1 MNYYEGKALHM
12 IISSEIIAS
21 ALETKT
27 LGRNIIVLEETDSTN
42 SYAKRL
48 AAEGAPHGTVVIAEG
63 QTGGRGRLGRSFS
76 SPKGTGLYMSV
87 ILRSVADIALVPMIT
102 PAAAVAAAE
111 AVRKISGAD
120 VRIKWVND
128 LYLCGR
134 KICGIL
140 TEASIKGGGAV
151 DYAVIGI
158 GVNVLGSD
166 KALGEGLESIATTI
180 EHETG
185 QKYSRSALC
194 AEILSSLERVLEGL
208 QARSFL
214 EDYRRLELLT
224 GNMITACP
232 SDKTLTGRAVGID
245 DNAGLI
251 IELEDGS
258 VRTINTGEANL
269 CRIKKD

>member
-1 MNYYEGKALHM
+1 M

-21 ALETKT
+21 ALETKA
-27 LGRNIIVLEETDSTN
+27 LGQNIIVLDKTVSTN
-42 SYAKRL
+42 SYAKAI
-48 AAEGAPHGTVVIAEG
+48 AAEGASHGTVVIAEG

-76 SPKGTGLYMSV
+76 SPKGKGLYMSV
-87 ILRSVADIALVPMIT
+87 ILRNVTDVALAPMIT

-111 AVRKISGAD
+111 AVRKTCGAD

-140 TEASIKGGGAV
+140 TESSVKGGGAL
-151 DYAVIGI
+151 DYAVVGI
-158 GVNVLGSD
+158 GLNVLGSD

-185 QKYSRSALC
+185 QKYSRNALC
-194 AEILSSLERVLEGL
+194 AEILGSLERTLEALHTG
-208 QARSFL
+208 SFL
-214 EDYRRLELLT
+214 EVYRRLELLT

-232 SDKTLTGRAVGID
+232 SDETITGKAIGID
-245 DNAGLI
+245 DRAGLI
-251 IELEDGS
+251 IQLEDGS
-258 VRTINTGEANL
+258 VRALTTGEANL